1 MDGLRTCARI
11 QLTAL
16 LRCRGRVATSTAGN
30 AVFLLCEARLYTSPS
45 LPSPP
50 TECAVIEDDSHA
62 LSAWVS
68 RFDSCRGDHRN
79 NGVRVR
85 VPHMVELVNLR
96 PPAPHGGGRGS
107 GVKVGCPGPDSN
119 RQPNALQFSGTA
131 PFLFAPASSFSG
143 FREPILFLCFP
154 YALIQSRA
162 ARRVGVANP

>member
-1 MDGLRTCARI
+1 MRGTMGFGRGSMDGLRTCARI

-107 GVKVGCPGPDSN
+107 GVKWGARDRTRTGNPTHYS
-119 RQPNALQFSGTA
+119 
-131 PFLFAPASSFSG
+131 
-143 FREPILFLCFP
+143 FREPRLSFSLPLPPFR
-154 YALIQSRA
+154 AFGSRFSFFVS
-162 ARRVGVANP
+162 RTR